1 MFTPSQLDQVFEV
14 FEYKRWSWSYTRT
27 LMLSNVQDANSHMW
41 MQNQTLFIRQRWQ
54 GGGKT
59 AFIAHLI
66 KVAAALLQFAKNKL
80 SSNTIIMGVVC
91 EKVDDLAEYHEA
103 ADQDARR
110 NQLRFRELI
119 KVGFAIL
126 ENRDSQGLIEP

>member
-1 MFTPSQLDQVFEV
+1 MQLA
-14 FEYKRWSWSYTRT
+14 W
-27 LMLSNVQDANSHMW
+27 
-41 MQNQTLFIRQRWQ
+41 
-54 GGGKT
+54 
-59 AFIAHLI
+59 
-66 KVAAALLQFAKNKL
+66 NKL
-80 SSNTIIMGVVC
+80 LSNTIIMGVVC
-91 EKVDDLAEYHEA
+91 QKVDDLAEYHEA

>member
-1 MFTPSQLDQVFEV
+1 MQLA
-14 FEYKRWSWSYTRT
+14 W
-27 LMLSNVQDANSHMW
+27 
-41 MQNQTLFIRQRWQ
+41 
-54 GGGKT
+54 
-59 AFIAHLI
+59 
-66 KVAAALLQFAKNKL
+66 NKL
-80 SSNTIIMGVVC
+80 LSNTIIMGVVC
-91 EKVDDLAEYHEA
+91 EKVDDLAEYQEA